1 MAIVLGGALRQLLV
15 VRQIGARIQATT
27 ARGLET
33 VSHDARSDLARYS
46 ILVPCTTSVGHGSH
60 GALLGTHG
68 AEVVQIGAQSPLAH
82 NIDAEYKSA
91 MRKKRNQVGLVAIR

>member
-33 VSHDARSDLARYS
+33 VSHDARSDLAK
-46 ILVPCTTSVGHGSH
+46 C
-60 GALLGTHG
+60 A
-68 AEVVQIGAQSPLAH
+68 VV
-82 NIDAEYKSA
+82 
-91 MRKKRNQVGLVAIR
+91 

>member
-1 MAIVLGGALRQLLV
+1 MYHFR
-15 VRQIGARIQATT
+15 RPW
-27 ARGLET
+27 
-33 VSHDARSDLARYS
+33 RSL
-46 ILVPCTTSVGHGSH
+46 

-68 AEVVQIGAQSPLAH
+68 AEVVQIGAQSPFAH